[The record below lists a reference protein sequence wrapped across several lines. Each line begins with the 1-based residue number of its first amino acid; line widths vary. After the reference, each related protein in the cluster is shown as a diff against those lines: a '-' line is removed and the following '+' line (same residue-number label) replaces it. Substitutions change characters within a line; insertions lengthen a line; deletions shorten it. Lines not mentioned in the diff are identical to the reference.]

1 MENSFYDNI
10 VASIAKIM
18 RDKNLTGATMAE
30 YMDTTPSQFSKM
42 LTGKVKISFAKLSK
56 LATNLSMSE
65 IDIMT
70 YPDKYVKI
78 GKPDDEP
85 IEAILQIK
93 LKKDK
98 KDQVLKLVF
107 GENNIEILNKFAR
120 IIITIVR

>member
-10 VASIAKIM
+10 VTSIAKIM

-78 GKPDDEP
+78 GKPEEETV
-85 IEAILQIK
+85 EAILQIK

-98 KDQVLKLVF
+98 KDQVLKLVL
-107 GENNIEILNKFAR
+107 GENNIEILNK
-120 IIITIVR
+120 